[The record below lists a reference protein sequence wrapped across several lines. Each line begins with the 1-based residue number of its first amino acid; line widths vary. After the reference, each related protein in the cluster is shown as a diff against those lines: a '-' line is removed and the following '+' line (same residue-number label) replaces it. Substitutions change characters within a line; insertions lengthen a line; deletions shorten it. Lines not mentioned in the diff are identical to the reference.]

1 MVEKYLMDTSKD
13 MLFQHP
19 SDVKWVPYNNFYV
32 GNYNKVHYDK
42 IRDAMVLQ
50 VVSESN
56 TFTRTSMSR
65 WQHDQLSLPV
75 HKVRHQEQANF
86 AGVNHHTLKGLD
98 PRINPDKPPRNF
110 RDAMK
115 ALDKQAWAE
124 AYNSEYQGFVERGVF
139 KIVKPEQR
147 VKIHDTI
154 TRLEYKE
161 DNGDFLKVKAR
172 MCVRGDQQIAG
183 VSSKE
188 TDLYAPGLKAA
199 EAILLLALAAANG
212 DKVIK
217 TYTKQA
223 YLYCDMG
230 DDVVYERPPDWCPEP
245 VPEGYVLLL
254 LKSIYGTRQAARKW
268 HEHISS
274 WMERNGYAAVNSEKT
289 IFMKRS
295 GS

>member
-1 MVEKYLMDTSKD
+1 M
-13 MLFQHP
+13 
-19 SDVKWVPYNNFYV
+19 
-32 GNYNKVHYDK
+32 
-42 IRDAMVLQ
+42 R
-50 VVSESN
+50 
-56 TFTRTSMSR
+56 
-65 WQHDQLSLPV
+65 
-75 HKVRHQEQANF
+75 
-86 AGVNHHTLKGLD
+86 
-98 PRINPDKPPRNF
+98 
-110 RDAMK
+110 
-115 ALDKQAWAE
+115 
-124 AYNSEYQGFVERGVF
+124 
-139 KIVKPEQR
+139 PEPG

-183 VSSKE
+183 VSFKE
-188 TDLYAPGLKAA
+188 TDLQAPVLKAA
-199 EAILLLALAAANG
+199 EARLLLALAAANG

-217 TYTKQA
+217 TDTKQA
-223 YLYCDMG
+223 YLYGDMG
-230 DDVVYERPPDWCPEP
+230 DDVVYVRPPDWWPEP

-295 GS
+295 GSEYIIHGLFVDDMMHIYSCDAIKDEFMQLYSKDFEITGGRQMKTFLRMQVAQTARSIKIHLDHYIEEVV